1 MIREMSKTSFGRIKK
16 SYFKVFSGNN
26 PFEISFK
33 KEIEKISV
41 IYPVDG
47 YKLTE
52 EQFNSLIQT
61 LISLRIDEEVLVS
74 EIEAE
79 LLGDVFIPNVD
90 TKKYD
95 LKHWSF
101 DLSTTY
107 DEYSEM
113 DINVENAIYSS
124 NGNWGI
130 MISHEEHAIIGGSAD
145 FFNVFKMKYAQLDKS
160 FNSFQEYWEHNRIN
174 SNSKLE
180 WYDSFIYSLKR

>member
-1 MIREMSKTSFGRIKK
+1 MSQPSLDRMKESFF
-16 SYFKVFSGNN
+16 SVFSGNN

-52 EQFNSLIQT
+52 DQFCALIQT
-61 LISLRIDEEVLVS
+61 LISLCVDEEVFVS

-79 LLGDVFIPNVD
+79 LLGDVFTPNVD
-90 TKKYD
+90 IEKYE

-107 DEYSEM
+107 DEYYEM

-130 MISHEEHAIIGGSAD
+130 MISHEEHAVIGGSAE
-145 FFNVFKMKYAQLDKS
+145 FFNVFRMKYSEFDNS

-174 SNSKLE
+174 LNSKLE
-180 WYDSFIYSLKR
+180 WYDSFLSSLK